1 MRSYDESVKKTFI
14 ILGGA
19 GDLAERLL
27 IPGIAEYAAIE
38 GVEFT
43 IVGAGRTDPGD
54 YAQFVRDAASA
65 VDEGV
70 AEDLASRAEFVV
82 ADATKSEDL
91 RTLMKD
97 RGDDVVVYFAL
108 APEIAVDSVEAMK
121 GADVPTTMTFA
132 MEKPFGDDADGAA
145 ELNARLLELLDEE
158 QIFRVD
164 HFLAT
169 SGALNF
175 DALRTANRLITSS
188 WSNED
193 VQEMTFT
200 YNETVALEGRAEFY
214 ESTGAAEDM
223 LQSHLLQTLARILV
237 EGDATPEDILRAIT
251 PQSAR
256 KARYT
261 EGAVE
266 GEKVPAYVDEEGVD
280 PANDTET
287 WFRVVVDVDTPTWTG
302 VPMTLESG
310 KAFKQDTK
318 EICLT
323 FKPNGD
329 YPANTLTLGFDDDDI
344 AITLNAADPA
354 REAST
359 VITLSADLAP
369 TKMSAY
375 GRVVKGI
382 VEQIDYL
389 AVPADA
395 AVLGWDAM
403 ERIGRLLADAE
414 MEEYPAG
421 VDRIE

>member
-1 MRSYDESVKKTFI
+1 MKKTFI

-19 GDLAERLL
+19 GDLAQRLL
-27 IPGIAEYAAIE
+27 IPGIAEYASIE

-54 YAQFVRDAASA
+54 YAEFVREAAA
-65 VDEGV
+65 GVDDDV
-70 AEDLASRAEFVV
+70 AKDLASRAEFVV
-82 ADATKSEDL
+82 ADATNAEDL
-91 RTLMKD
+91 RKLIEG
-97 RGDDVVVYFAL
+97 RGSDVVVYFAL
-108 APEIAVDSVEAMK
+108 APEIAVDAIDAMK
-121 GADVPTTMTFA
+121 GADVPESMTFA
-132 MEKPFGDDADGAA
+132 MEKPFGDDADAAA
-145 ELNARLLELLDEE
+145 ELNAHLLDLLDEE

-169 SGALNF
+169 SGTLNF
-175 DALRTANRLITSS
+175 DALRKANRLITSS

-193 VQEMTFT
+193 VQAITLT
-200 YNETVALEGRAEFY
+200 YNEMVALEGRAEFY

-223 LQSHLLQTLARILV
+223 LQSHLLQTLARILAF
-237 EGDATPEDILRAIT
+237 GDSTPEDILKAIK
-251 PQSAR
+251 PLSAR
-256 KARYT
+256 KGRYT
-261 EGAVE
+261 EGTVD
-266 GEKVPAYVDEEGVD
+266 GKKVPSYVDEEGVD

-302 VPMTLESG
+302 VPITLESG
-310 KAFKQDTK
+310 KAFGQEVN

-323 FKPNGD
+323 FKPNGECE
-329 YPANTLTLGFDDDDI
+329 PNKLTLGFNDEDV

-354 REAST
+354 RMGST
-359 VITLSADLAP
+359 VIELTADLAP
-369 TKMSAY
+369 VKMSAY

-382 VEQIDYL
+382 IEHIDYL

-403 ERIGRLLADAE
+403 ERIGRLLEDAE

-421 VDRIE
+421 IDEIE